1 MRRLK
6 RSGFFILF
14 LLCMLAV
21 IWTAYEIFGMWANHM
36 ATWKQTNTLQENL
49 EKEISDIVI
58 INVYSE
64 TGNTSGTGNH
74 VDCLS
79 SVLFSTEMQEDE
91 IEDRMSKYYTFDEE
105 SCHVDKTD
113 DGYYSI
119 NINTSAPFA
128 DNIEGH

>member
-1 MRRLK
+1 MKRLK
-6 RSGFFILF
+6 RSGIFILF
-14 LLCMLAV
+14 LPCMLAV

-49 EKEISDIVI
+49 EKEISDIMI

-105 SCHVDKTD
+105 SCHVDKAD